1 MSSSARLRPKCDVN
15 SLPNGGQL
23 SFLRATRSREGHP
36 GTLLADLWSVRAAQ
50 LDKLGGTFPLCVVGT
65 GWPHFHRSDHLR
77 RSVDLSFPSRLQL
90 NLRLFTG
97 CNRAKHFAGGRGGD
111 ADIPKNG
118 RRRATQNPP
127 GSFAAAPGGWNLSL
141 PRPSGSELT
150 DLAHHENG
158 TTGSAI
164 STFRIFSLPK

>member
-1 MSSSARLRPKCDVN
+1 MAANCPSFEPPEVAKGIPERCWRTCGRCGPPN
-15 SLPNGGQL
+15 SINLAVP
-23 SFLRATRSREGHP
+23 FLCA
-36 GTLLADLWSVRAAQ
+36 LLELAAPI
-50 LDKLGGTFPLCVVGT
+50 FY
-65 GWPHFHRSDHLR
+65 RSDHLR

-97 CNRAKHFAGGRGGD
+97 CNRAKHSAGGRGGD

-127 GSFAAAPGGWNLSL
+127 GSFAAAPGEWNLSL